1 MFDERAN
8 ELKEVGGVAFLDMQ
22 GVSNRTINNH
32 IKVKS
37 FQVILFRIS
46 VTRSKQNKEKGQGE
60 LNTTDIFVISL

>member
-37 FQVILFRIS
+37 FQVILFRIP
-46 VTRSKQNKEKGQGE
+46 VTRSKQNKGKGQGE
-60 LNTTDIFVISL
+60 LNTTDIFVIS